1 MNELIS
7 RRLKHAREK
16 RGLTQAQLSE
26 KLGFKDRQTLAAI
39 EAGQRKILAEELVR
53 AAQALGVDL
62 DYFMDSFRLDGEGRF
77 SWRAKDVSPNLLEE
91 FEDRAGR
98 WIATYRR
105 LGESKGAKTTLLQ
118 PTLTLNERSTFEN
131 AIGAAE
137 ALGQEW
143 ELGDVPALKLEEAIR
158 KHLGALVLH
167 VDVNMRSGVS
177 GAACQVPGLSV
188 ILINRNEGEGRR
200 HFDLAH
206 ECFHLLTWEQMP
218 PEHSEPIEES
228 YRGKGKHKRVEQ
240 LANNFAAALLIPR
253 RVLERLWHA
262 RDEQNINEWLNKT
275 ASKFLV
281 TAKALRWRVNNLK
294 WLSKAD
300 EAAIQEDRLIA
311 NGRPLKEQRTK
322 PELFSREFVQ
332 RLHAAL
338 SEGDLSV
345 RRAASL
351 LEMTI
356 EDLADLFKDYKL
368 RVPFDL

>member
-1 MNELIS
+1 MNDLIS
-7 RRLKHAREK
+7 RRLKYVREK

-53 AAQALGVDL
+53 AAQALGEDL

-77 SWRAKDVSPNLLEE
+77 SWRAMDASPNLLEK
-91 FEDRAGR
+91 FEEQAGR
-98 WIATYRR
+98 WIATYLR
-105 LGESKGAKTTLLQ
+105 LGESKGAKTTRLQ
-118 PTLTLNERSTFEN
+118 PTLGLNERSTFEN
-131 AIGAAE
+131 AITDAE
-137 ALGQEW
+137 ALAAEW
-143 ELGDVPALKLEEAIR
+143 NLGDIPALRLEEAIR
-158 KHLGALVLH
+158 KNLNALVLN
-167 VDVNMRSGVS
+167 VDARSGIS
-177 GAACQVPGLSV
+177 GAACQVPGLNV

-218 PEHSEPIEES
+218 PEHTEAIEES
-228 YRGKGKHKRVEQ
+228 YRGKGKHKRIEQ

-253 RVLERLWHA
+253 RVLEPLWRA
-262 RDEQNINEWLNKT
+262 RGDQNINEWLNKT

-300 EAAIQEDRLIA
+300 EAAIQEDRLTA
-311 NGRPLKEQRTK
+311 NGRPSREQRIK
-322 PELFSREFVQ
+322 PRLFSREFVR

-345 RRAASL
+345 RRVASL

-356 EDLADLFKDYKL
+356 EDLAELFKAYEL
-368 RVPFDL
+368 LVPFDL